1 MGWLD
6 IFKKREP
13 KDWRLVKVNEYEYHS
28 QLKPAHPEYRVNDP
42 NNNITYYVYTFYL
55 YENQYQERKVELID
69 SKNGDIDLKTERKD
83 SFVFRNDHYRKIIR
97 PWLDGQY
104 NPEIPSYES
113 IKPKEFLDNLA
124 GKIT

>member
-1 MGWLD
+1 MKWLSKLLRRRD
-6 IFKKREP
+6 P
-13 KDWRLVKVNEYEYHS
+13 DDWRMVKQLDSIYINTETRLVSET
-28 QLKPAHPEYRVNDP
+28 RVEPVETKHHIN
-42 NNNITYYVYTFYL
+42 YYLF
-55 YENQYQERKVELID
+55 ENQYGGRKFDVACSMMGD
-69 SKNGDIDLKTERKD
+69 RDVSKLSKDDIAYRLRIY
-83 SFVFRNDHYRKIIR
+83 RNTIK